1 MRVPIHFLAVLGA
14 FGLLGVSC
22 SSGPGGSYALES
34 GADARK
40 IESTARSALDS
51 LYRNNPNAL
60 KLAQNAKGVLVFP
73 EVTKGGF
80 LVGGAWG
87 DGALYE
93 RNKPAGYYRTIQA
106 SYGLQAGLQKYGYAL
121 FLMDDAAMRSLNKSG
136 GWELGSAPNIT
147 VVDTGAA
154 VSLSTTTLTKG
165 TNVVFF
171 DQKGLMAGLGIQGT
185 KVTRL
190 NIQP

>member
-1 MRVPIHFLAVLGA
+1 MAERVATQIPPFN
-14 FGLLGVSC
+14 S
-22 SSGPGGSYALES
+22 
-34 GADARK
+34 K
-40 IESTARSALDS
+40 
-51 LYRNNPNAL
+51 
-60 KLAQNAKGVLVFP
+60 AKGVLVFP

-80 LVGGAWG
+80 VVGGAWG

-93 RNKPAGYYRTIQA
+93 RNKPTGYYRTIQA

-121 FLMDDAAMRSLNKSG
+121 FLMDDAALRNLNKSG

-154 VSLSTTTLTKG
+154 ISLSTTTLTKG